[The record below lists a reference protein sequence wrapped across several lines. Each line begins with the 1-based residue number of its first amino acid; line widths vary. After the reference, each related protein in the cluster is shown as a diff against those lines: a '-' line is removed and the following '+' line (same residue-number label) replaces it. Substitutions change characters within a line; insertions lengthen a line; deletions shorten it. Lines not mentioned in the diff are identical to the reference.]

1 MLPICDQGSSTEE
14 GPIPRVRLTKSTI
27 DNLPVLEKDTVYWD
41 AGLPG
46 FGVKVTPKG
55 RKVFLVMYRVAG
67 AGSRLRKYTIGPY
80 GRATLPMAKAQ
91 AQKIFAARID
101 GRDPAEEKRQSR
113 RRLVVDRVDDL
124 VETFIREH
132 VAKIGT
138 NRRITSLLR
147 RDVIPYWG
155 AKSIHEIKKRDVS
168 DLVSLIAQRNAHA
181 SHRLLK
187 TLKTFFRWCVG
198 RAVIDFSPAEGISS
212 SYRDVSRDRVL
223 TDPELAAVIL
233 AARSMP
239 PPYGR
244 IVEFL
249 ALTGQRREEAA
260 QLTWEEIDEKA
271 RTWTIPGSR
280 TKNKRAH
287 IVHLSE
293 PAWKVIQACSGEPY
307 VFGTARGN
315 RFQRFGKEKR
325 AIDKLCGITGW
336 RLHDLRRTIVS
347 GMARLG
353 IPPHIA
359 DKILNHQAGTI
370 SGVAAVYQRHD
381 FLAEREE
388 ALDRWGVHVEH
399 IVQKF
404 RPSKDKQSSIAAANK
419 IGLPILGGVD
429 EDHRD
434 GCPKS
439 KTALR

>member
-1 MLPICDQGSSTEE
+1 
-14 GPIPRVRLTKSTI
+14 
-27 DNLPVLEKDTVYWD
+27 
-41 AGLPG
+41 LPG

-55 RKVFLVMYRVAG
+55 RKVFLVMYRLAG

-80 GRATLPMAKAQ
+80 GRVTLPMAKAQ
-91 AQKIFAARID
+91 AQKIFAARLD
-101 GRDPAEEKRQSR
+101 GRDPADEKRQSR
-113 RRLVVDRVDDL
+113 RRLVIDRVDDL

-132 VAKIGT
+132 VAMIGT
-138 NRRITSLLR
+138 SRRITSLLQ

-168 DLVSLIAQRNAHA
+168 DLISLIAQRNAHA

-212 SYRDVSRDRVL
+212 PYREVSRDRVL
-223 TDPELAAVIL
+223 TDQELAAVIL
-233 AARSMP
+233 SARRMP
-239 PPYGR
+239 PPYGL

-249 ALTGQRREEAA
+249 ALTGQRREEVA
-260 QLTWEEIDEKA
+260 QLKSDELDDKT

-293 PAWKVIQACSGEPY
+293 PAWKVIEACSGEPY
-307 VFGTARGN
+307 VFGTATGK

-325 AIDKLCGITGW
+325 ELDKLCGVAGW
-336 RLHDLRRTIVS
+336 RIHDLRRTIVS

-353 IPPHIA
+353 IPPHVA
-359 DKILNHQAGTI
+359 DKILNHQARTI

-381 FLAEREE
+381 FLAERKD
-388 ALDRWGVHVEH
+388 ALDRWGAHVEQ
-399 IVQKF
+399 IVQTF
-404 RPSKDKQSSIAAANK
+404 DRPKEAQLSIGSCK
-419 IGLPILGGVD
+419 EKRSG
-429 EDHRD
+429 R
-434 GCPKS
+434 
-439 KTALR
+439 

>member
-1 MLPICDQGSSTEE
+1 MRRDLRGLFSLTASPDQAREQEISAK
-14 GPIPRVRLTKSTI
+14 I
-27 DNLPVLEKDTVYWD
+27 
-41 AGLPG
+41 
-46 FGVKVTPKG
+46 
-55 RKVFLVMYRVAG
+55 
-67 AGSRLRKYTIGPY
+67 RKYI
-80 GRATLPMAKAQ
+80 
-91 AQKIFAARID
+91 
-101 GRDPAEEKRQSR
+101 
-113 RRLVVDRVDDL
+113 V
-124 VETFIREH
+124 
-132 VAKIGT
+132 
-138 NRRITSLLR
+138 LR
-147 RDVIPYWG
+147 PE
-155 AKSIHEIKKRDVS
+155 A
-168 DLVSLIAQRNAHA
+168 LIATA
-181 SHRLLK
+181 L
-187 TLKTFFRWCVG
+187 W
-198 RAVIDFSPAEGISS
+198 VIDFSPAEGISS

-223 TDPELAAVIL
+223 TDQELAAVIL
-233 AARSMP
+233 AARRMP

-249 ALTGQRREEAA
+249 ALTGQRREEVA
-260 QLTWEEIDEKA
+260 QLTWDEIDEKT

-404 RPSKDKQSSIAAANK
+404 RPSKDEQSSIAAANK

-429 EDHRD
+429 EDHGD
-434 GCPKS
+434 GCPES
-439 KTALR
+439 KTGLTLALTLRPSCGSQQVIYCGNVQLACDQRMY

>member
-1 MLPICDQGSSTEE
+1 M
-14 GPIPRVRLTKSTI
+14 
-27 DNLPVLEKDTVYWD
+27 
-41 AGLPG
+41 PG

-55 RKVFLVMYRVAG
+55 RKVFLVMYRLAG
-67 AGSRLRKYTIGPY
+67 AGSRLRKYTIGPF
-80 GRATLPMAKAQ
+80 GRVTLPMAKAQ
-91 AQKIFAARID
+91 AQKIFAARLD
-101 GRDPAEEKRQSR
+101 GRDPAEEKKQSR

-147 RDVIPYWG
+147 RDVVPYWG

-168 DLVSLIAQRNAHA
+168 DLISLIAQRNAHA

-198 RAVIDFSPAEGISS
+198 RAVIDFSPAEGISAP
-212 SYRDVSRDRVL
+212 YREVSRDRVL
-223 TDPELAAVIL
+223 TDQELAAIIL
-233 AARSMP
+233 SARRMS

-249 ALTGQRREEAA
+249 ALTGQRREEVA
-260 QLTWEEIDEKA
+260 QLKWDELDEKT

-280 TKNKRAH
+280 TKNKKAH

-293 PAWKVIQACSGEPY
+293 PAWKVIEACSGQPY
-307 VFGTARGN
+307 VFGTATGK
-315 RFQRFGKEKR
+315 RFQQFGRGKR
-325 AIDKLCGITGW
+325 AIDKLCGVAGW

-353 IPPHIA
+353 IPPHVA

-381 FLAEREE
+381 FLVERKE
-388 ALDRWGVHVEH
+388 ALDRWGAHVER
-399 IVQKF
+399 ILRTF
-404 RPSKDKQSSIAAANK
+404 DQSEDAQLSIAATEKNDPASDK
-419 IGLPILGGVD
+419 RDPI
-429 EDHRD
+429 
-434 GCPKS
+434 S
-439 KTALR
+439 SAL